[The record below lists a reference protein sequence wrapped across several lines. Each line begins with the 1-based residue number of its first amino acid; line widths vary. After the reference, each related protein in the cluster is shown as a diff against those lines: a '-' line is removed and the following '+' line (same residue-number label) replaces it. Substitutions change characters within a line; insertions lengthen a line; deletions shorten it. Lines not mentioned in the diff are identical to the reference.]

1 MSIFWQ
7 RLKSYC
13 SWDNLNPLNWS
24 NSEIKMFLISFF
36 AIMLPIYIFIGLQ
49 PVPIADAA
57 SLPKLSIDSINLET
71 PVTTSEL
78 VNRELTVP
86 DRIAGIYT
94 NAENK
99 LFILGHSSTVF
110 KNLEQV
116 QLQDTITYNDTS
128 YTITNIETLAKSD
141 ISMLEILKPE
151 AEETLV
157 IMTCAGTPLPNQ
169 DATHRLI
176 VTAVRNP

>member
-1 MSIFWQ
+1 
-7 RLKSYC
+7 
-13 SWDNLNPLNWS
+13 
-24 NSEIKMFLISFF
+24 MFLISFF

-78 VNRELTVP
+78 INRELTVP

-116 QLQDTITYNDTS
+116 QLHATIIYNDTS
-128 YTITNIETLAKSD
+128 YTITSIETLAKSD

-151 AEETLV
+151 VEETLV

-176 VTAVRNP
+176 VTAVRNT